1 MNRIS
6 YDMNYGESSLVKIGD
21 PVVVSGARF
30 TMDRSFKD
38 LGWHYHNMAIVGVV
52 EAGIIGMR
60 TEHGSFA
67 VSSRMLTYLPVDCPH
82 FEEGMGSEV
91 TGWYLCLPEDR
102 TRLLP
107 KEPCILEMSD
117 LLLLL
122 CKRIVSWGPLKRE
135 EKSAEQKRLVLT
147 FLDELIAAKTSHYLS
162 IPYPQ
167 TSSLCL
173 VAKLIL
179 EDPADMKTIDHW
191 AQVAAMSR
199 RSFTEYFRKET
210 GLSFGDWR
218 TKVKLHAALKLLSE
232 GKKSVTEIGGDLGYQ
247 NTSSF
252 IEVFREQ
259 FGLSPKKYM
268 EREKRSQD
276 AVVASSDEVGN
287 GDDQKYD

>member
-1 MNRIS
+1 MTKRIS
-6 YDMNYGESSLVKIGD
+6 YDMNFGASTLVKTGD
-21 PVVVSGARF
+21 PAVVSGVRF
-30 TMDRSFKD
+30 TTFKD

-67 VSSRMLTYLPVDCPH
+67 ISSRMLTYFPVNCPH
-82 FEEGMGSEV
+82 YEEGMGSEV

-107 KEPCILEMSD
+107 KHPCILEMSD
-117 LLLLL
+117 LLLQL

-135 EKSAEQKRLVLT
+135 EKTPEQKRLVLT
-147 FLDELIAAKTSHYLS
+147 FLDEIATAKPQHHLS

-167 TSSLCL
+167 SSALCL

-179 EDPADMKTIDHW
+179 EKPEDMQTIDHW

-199 RSFTEYFRKET
+199 RSFTEHFRRET

-218 TKVKLHAALKLLSE
+218 TRVKLHEALKMLSE

-259 FGLSPKKYM
+259 FGLSPKKYI
-268 EREKRSQD
+268 ERETDNQS
-276 AVVASSDEVGN
+276 AVSKAQEGAGSGRDE
-287 GDDQKYD
+287 KY